1 MNRLA
6 LLGPVALTGRP
17 GASLRRAVQ
26 QKRLATLAIVAA
38 APAGEVSRDRLLGL
52 LWPDRDERVG
62 RHLLADSIY
71 VLRRTLGQE
80 AVVASG
86 EIVRLSSEHVWT
98 DVSAFHAA
106 LADERWSRALEL
118 YRGDFVDGLLV
129 RNAAE
134 FEQWAMAE
142 RDRLRTLATRAASAL
157 AASLAGAGRNTEA
170 TTALERALEI
180 APGDEAV
187 CRTLM
192 ICLLDSGNR
201 ARADAVARAFV
212 ERLARDVGIAPS
224 AETMRVVRETR
235 TVANAEPILVM
246 SPRASAPPRRAGTD
260 STTASIISQGRH
272 HWHQRTRE
280 SLERAVRYFTRA
292 TERDARADGAWCGLA
307 DSWVVLGGR
316 GYMPAADAVE
326 RARPF
331 VERALAIDD
340 TSSAAHTSLG
350 GLYLMS
356 RRWADADAAFRR
368 ALQLDARNADAHH
381 WLSLVLLSG
390 FGAAEEAIREQS
402 IAARLNPVSSIQV
415 GSLGWQRYL
424 RREYDLSRAN
434 MEPSVDLNGE
444 LEEGHAGLARA
455 AARLGD
461 EAAVNAA
468 IAAGVAR
475 RRDRAGDLVA
485 EHASALAVLGQVRDA
500 RGLARRAAAQGA
512 TQLNLALAWAS
523 IGDTARAFQC
533 LERES
538 FAVYWAPQAVW
549 WDPRFDMIRDYARF
563 KHVRARVQQVWRPE
577 WL

>member
-6 LLGPVALTGRP
+6 LLGPVALTGLP

-38 APAGEVSRDRLLGL
+38 APSGEVSRDRLLGL
-52 LWPDRDERVG
+52 LWPDRDERIG

-71 VLRRTLGQE
+71 VLRRTLGQD

-86 EIVRLSSEHVWT
+86 EIVRLSSDSVWT

-118 YRGDFVDGLLV
+118 YRGDFLDGLLV
-129 RNAAE
+129 RNAVE

-142 RDRLRTLATRAASAL
+142 RDRLRMLATRAASAL
-157 AASLAGAGRNTEA
+157 AASLAAAGRHTEA
-170 TTALERALEI
+170 TNALEI
-180 APGDEAV
+180 APCDEAV
-187 CRTLM
+187 CRTLL
-192 ICLLDSGNR
+192 IYLLDSGNR

-212 ERLARDVGIAPS
+212 ERLARDIGIAPS

-235 TVANAEPILVM
+235 AMANAEPILVM
-246 SPRASAPPRRAGTD
+246 SPRTSAAPRRPGTD

-350 GLYLMS
+350 GLHLMS
-356 RRWADADAAFRR
+356 RRWSDADAAFRR

-424 RREYDLSRAN
+424 RGEYDLSRAN
-434 MEPSVDLNGE
+434 MEPTVDLNAE

-461 EAAVNAA
+461 EAGVNAA

-475 RRDRAGDLVA
+475 RRDLAGDLLA
-485 EHASALAVLGQVRDA
+485 EHASALAVLGRTRDA
-500 RGLARRAAAQGA
+500 RGLARKAAARGA
-512 TQLNLALAWAS
+512 MPVNLALAWAS
-523 IGDTARAFQC
+523 IGDVARAFEC

-538 FAVYWAPQAVW
+538 FLVYWAPQAVW
-549 WDPRFDMIRDYARF
+549 WDPRFDTIRDYARF